1 MKVTPTLKELY
12 TGVPN
17 YYNVYSSYMSMYKKQ
32 YNSRLYILAIHYAR
46 LAEQFGQAI
55 ITDDDTYSE

>member
-12 TGVPN
+12 PGVPN

-32 YNSRLYILAIHYAR
+32 YDNHLYTLAIHYAR
-46 LAEQFGQAI
+46 LAEEFGQAI
-55 ITDDDTYSE
+55 ITDDDTYS